1 MKQGFIVWN
10 ESTSGSEFFG
20 VYETLREAQKA
31 LKAVKAN
38 RYPGMSNK
46 AILAYENESGDSI
59 KIAAFQENDGS
70 EE

>member
-1 MKQGFIVWN
+1 MKKGFIVWN

-46 AILAYENESGDSI
+46 AILVYENESGDSI
-59 KIAAFQENDGS
+59 KIAAFHENDGS